1 MPSVL
6 KLLTFCNF
14 SQERHVLH
22 TSTYISDVHFN
33 AIGPSYMRVM
43 FIWSVFGD
51 GKLNVTD
58 VLHKIHKI
66 DMRTEVTSTYKFK
79 KST

>member
-6 KLLTFCNF
+6 KLLKFCNF
-14 SQERHVLH
+14 SQEGNVLH

-33 AIGPSYMRVM
+33 AIPTCAVM
-43 FIWSVFGD
+43 FILSVFGD

-66 DMRTEVTSTYKFK
+66 DMRTEVT
-79 KST
+79 